1 MIFPKSNEFSAPRY
15 RIGNAWRAVGKNLGW
30 MLASRGVLAV
40 LSLFYLGI
48 ITRSLGVAG
57 FGRFALVAGAAQALS
72 TLVAFQSWQVVVQFG
87 IGAAQADDEE
97 ALGRLFRG
105 SLILDLSSAIIGA
118 GLAAII
124 LIIWS
129 DQFGIGPTLQRAA
142 LIYAIVQVVTIR
154 STPLGILRLSD
165 RFSYAALAES
175 MTPVAR
181 FVGAWVVLLVHP
193 TVQGY
198 LAAWGAA
205 EVLTAVTY
213 WILAR
218 KVGGWRLIRHGRGMK
233 RLLAEHPGLL
243 RFAVSTNASSTL
255 GLASKQLPLLV
266 VGAALGPAAAGTFR
280 LASQIAQSLAK
291 LSQLVARAAFPE
303 VVRAVR
309 QAEDDTVRRILSRTL
324 MASAVT
330 GTVIMVLVGVAGD
343 PVLRLIGGR
352 GFGHTFP
359 VLMGMA
365 AAGCIDLATVGLD
378 TVMTARGRAG
388 TVFIVRATAVV
399 STFAAAVWL
408 VPQFYA
414 FGMALAVVAG
424 SVTAAM
430 LLAAVTWR
438 SLC

>member
-1 MIFPKSNEFSAPRY
+1 
-15 RIGNAWRAVGKNLGW
+15 
-30 MLASRGVLAV
+30 
-40 LSLFYLGI
+40 
-48 ITRSLGVAG
+48 
-57 FGRFALVAGAAQALS
+57 
-72 TLVAFQSWQVVVQFG
+72 
-87 IGAAQADDEE
+87 
-97 ALGRLFRG
+97 
-105 SLILDLSSAIIGA
+105 
-118 GLAAII
+118 
-124 LIIWS
+124 
-129 DQFGIGPTLQRAA
+129 
-142 LIYAIVQVVTIR
+142 
-154 STPLGILRLSD
+154 
-165 RFSYAALAES
+165 
-175 MTPVAR
+175 
-181 FVGAWVVLLVHP
+181 
-193 TVQGY
+193 
-198 LAAWGAA
+198 
-205 EVLTAVTY
+205 
-213 WILAR
+213 
-218 KVGGWRLIRHGRGMK
+218 MK